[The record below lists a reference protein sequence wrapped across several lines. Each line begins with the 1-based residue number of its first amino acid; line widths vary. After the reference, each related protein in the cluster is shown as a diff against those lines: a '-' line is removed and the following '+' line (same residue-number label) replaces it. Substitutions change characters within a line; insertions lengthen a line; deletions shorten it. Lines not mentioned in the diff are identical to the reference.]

1 MALSG
6 HLARIRA
13 NAIQPRQ
20 TELRNHRP
28 GHVNPDENAFW
39 VVVCARSRFLND
51 VPSVLE
57 RQQYASAPWKFLSQE
72 SCFSS
77 VALVLSRPVQST
89 RDEPDACV
97 PLALINLHIDDVG
110 YIFELSFGITFFKL
124 LALV

>member
-28 GHVNPDENAFW
+28 GYVNPEENAFW

-77 VALVLSRPVQST
+77 AALVLSRPVRST

-97 PLALINLHIDDVG
+97 P
-110 YIFELSFGITFFKL
+110 FGIDQTSTL
-124 LALV
+124 MMLAIYSNCLSELHF